1 MTLKEAQIQLK
12 TNLQTVYEERE
23 AATITDWVLEH
34 VTGWKK
40 IDRVVNKDHQLADS
54 IIARL
59 QEYTTRLQ
67 QHEPVQYVLQEAWF
81 YGMPLYV
88 DKNVLIPRPE
98 TEELVAWIIQ
108 EAKDQKPE
116 IQILDIGTGS
126 GCIPVALKK
135 QLPHAQVFACDVSEG
150 ALGVAQRN
158 AVTQQAAISFIQLD
172 FLQSSLWSQ
181 LPEVDILVSNP
192 PYIPVQDKTT
202 MHSNVLEYEPHLA
215 LFVPDHDALLF
226 YRHIAD
232 FAISHLHARAIIF
245 VEIHEDLGS
254 AVCDLFTGKGLT
266 QVELRKDM
274 QGKARMVKAQIKMA

>member
-1 MTLKEAQIQLK
+1 MTLKEAQTQLK
-12 TNLQTVYEERE
+12 TALQTVYEERE
-23 AATITDWVLEH
+23 AAAITGWVLEH

-40 IDRVVNKDHQLADS
+40 IDRVMNKDYQLADP
-54 IIARL
+54 IITTL

-98 TEELVAWIIQ
+98 TEELVAWILQ
-108 EAKDQKPE
+108 EVKDLTSE

-150 ALGVAQRN
+150 ALVVAQRN
-158 AVTQQAAISFIQLD
+158 AATQQAAINFIQLD
-172 FLQSSLWSQ
+172 FLQPALWSQ
-181 LPEVDILVSNP
+181 LPKADILVSNP

-232 FAISHLHARAIIF
+232 FAIQHLHAGATIF
-245 VEIHEDLGS
+245 VEIHEDLGT

>member
-12 TNLQTVYEERE
+12 TALQTVYEERE

-40 IDRVVNKDHQLADS
+40 IDRVMNKDHQLADP
-54 IIARL
+54 ITTTL

-98 TEELVAWIIQ
+98 TEELVAWILQ
-108 EAKDQKPE
+108 EVKDLKSE

-135 QLPHAQVFACDVSEG
+135 KLPRAQVFACDVSEG

-158 AVTQQAAISFIQLD
+158 AATQQAAISFIQLD
-172 FLQSSLWSQ
+172 FLQPVLWSQ
-181 LPEVDILVSNP
+181 LPKADILVSNP
-192 PYIPVQDKTT
+192 PYIPVQNKTT

-232 FAISHLHARAIIF
+232 FAIRHLHAAATIF
-245 VEIHEDLGS
+245 VEIHEDLGT
-254 AVCDLFTGKGLT
+254 AVCDLFTGKGFT

-274 QGKARMVKAQIKMA
+274 QGKARMVKAQIKMV